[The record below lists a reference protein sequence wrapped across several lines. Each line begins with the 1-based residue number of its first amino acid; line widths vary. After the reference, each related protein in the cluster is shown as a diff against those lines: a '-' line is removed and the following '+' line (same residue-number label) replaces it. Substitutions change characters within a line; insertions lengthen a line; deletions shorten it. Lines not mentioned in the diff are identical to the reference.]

1 MIEVA
6 GVSKRF
12 GSTVAVQ
19 DLSFRVEPGHVT
31 GFLGPN
37 GAGKSTT
44 LRILLGLVRPDAGTA
59 TVLGAPY
66 RELPHPAG
74 RVGAVL
80 EASSFHPGRR
90 GRDHLRVVA
99 RESRIPESRVDEVL
113 ETVELTGDA
122 RRRVGGYSLGMK
134 QRLALAGALL
144 GDPEV
149 VILDEPANGLDPRG
163 MRWLRDL
170 LRGLASEGRAVLIS
184 SHVLAEVAQTADEV
198 VIIDRGRFVAH
209 STVEEVVAGGA
220 GGVRVRTPDAARLR
234 ELLAAAGMEAAA
246 GRDGALVVRGA
257 EPARVGELAAQHGVV
272 LHELVAESG
281 SLEDVFLQLTGDTA

>member
-59 TVLGAPY
+59 TVLGASY
-66 RELPHPAG
+66 RDLPHPAG